1 MALYKI
7 VPKNPY
13 YFWSV
18 MSLIM
23 QVSMAFR
30 MGLRF
35 VFSFVYSNCPQCVLW
50 TSWVMCCSMCQTGT
64 WYTVSWFF
72 WIEFWY
78 SLWVDILVYL
88 CVIHSVFPLNIGSIT
103 RLLDQVWARKCLILL
118 VGEQIAELGDLVLSL
133 LFEPLSLLFCLME
146 MLISQSHSE
155 DQNEI
160 LCMRG
165 WEEGVK
171 M

>member
-1 MALYKI
+1 M
-7 VPKNPY
+7 
-13 YFWSV
+13 F
-18 MSLIM
+18 
-23 QVSMAFR
+23 
-30 MGLRF
+30 
-35 VFSFVYSNCPQCVLW
+35 
-50 TSWVMCCSMCQTGT
+50 
-64 WYTVSWFF
+64 
-72 WIEFWY
+72 
-78 SLWVDILVYL
+78 DI
-88 CVIHSVFPLNIGSIT
+88 
-103 RLLDQVWARKCLILL
+103 